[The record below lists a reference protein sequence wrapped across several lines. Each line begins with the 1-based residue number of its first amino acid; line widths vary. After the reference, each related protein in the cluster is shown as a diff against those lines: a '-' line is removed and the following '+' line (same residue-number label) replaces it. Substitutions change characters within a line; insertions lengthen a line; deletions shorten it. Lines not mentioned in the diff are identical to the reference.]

1 MKNIILR
8 TDVERTA
15 RVMQIEGMFD
25 IKASAK
31 SETIITDNIPDLN
44 CQDWNIGLIIGASG
58 SGKSTIARQ
67 HFGHLLDSELEWDE
81 SKAIIDCFPN
91 TISVKDITMLLSSV
105 GFSSPPAWLRP
116 FNTLS
121 NGEQFRVTMARLL
134 AENPEMVVVDEFT
147 SVVDR
152 TVAKIGSTALAKTV
166 RKHNQKFVAVSCH
179 YDIKEWLEPD
189 WTYEPA
195 TGIFRWE
202 SLQRPKIEITVQRC
216 HRSAWSLFSRH
227 HYLDHSSVNSWQC
240 FVAFVEEQPAAFCA
254 VMTMVHPKIQ
264 NARRISRIVNLP
276 DYQGVGIGSH
286 LLNTVAGAY
295 LADGKSMYIASSHPA
310 VINGL
315 NHSRQWAMVRKPSR
329 VQAQGSTSTISKDMT
344 QSRGRITASFK
355 YAGQPDFQARQLL
368 N

>member
-1 MKNIILR
+1 MSNIILHSEVQR
-8 TDVERTA
+8 TPK
-15 RVMQIEGMFD
+15 VMQIEGMFD
-25 IKASAK
+25 IQSSAT
-31 SETIITDNIPDLN
+31 SETVIADNIPDLSN
-44 CQDWNIGLIIGASG
+44 KEWNIGLIIGASG
-58 SGKSTIARQ
+58 SGKSTIARK
-67 HFGHLLDSELEWDE
+67 HFGELLDTNLVWDE
-81 SKAIIDCFPN
+81 TKAIIDCFP
-91 TISVKDITMLLSSV
+91 TTSSVKETTMLLSSV

-134 AENPEMVVVDEFT
+134 AENSETVVVDEFT

-166 RKHNQKFVAVSCH
+166 RKNNQKFVAVSCH

-195 TGIFRWE
+195 SGIFRWE
-202 SLQRPKIEITVQRC
+202 SLQRPEIEITIKRC
-216 HRSAWSLFSRH
+216 HRSAWQLFARH

-254 VMTMVHPKIQ
+254 VMAMPHPKVK

-286 LLNTVAGAY
+286 LMNTVASAY
-295 LADGKSMYIASSHPA
+295 LADGKSMYITSSHPA

-315 NHSRQWAMVRKPSR
+315 NNSKQWAMMRKPSR
-329 VQAQGSTSTISKDMT
+329 VQAQGKTSTMSKDLT
-344 QSRGRITASFK
+344 SSRGRITASFK
-355 YAGQPDFQARQLL
+355 YAGQPNFQARQLL